1 MSHTIDPTPLIN
13 DPAREAVDPM
23 RGYSYQI
30 LRSVEAWLGLGD
42 GEILVLE
49 GAEDLDQIGPGHAV
63 TEQVKDT
70 AGTGNLTLRS
80 ANALSAIGHFWAH
93 KLRNP
98 GVALQFRYL
107 TTSGVGQER
116 GEGLNLSLP
125 GIDAWEA
132 IRRAPTTAASVEH
145 AGRIKAYLATCDVLP
160 QSLRDFL
167 AAASVEAF
175 IADLVQPFA
184 WITGQPD
191 VSELQGRIEA
201 RLIELGDRKH
211 IGAAAAAGALAPLY
225 LAAWSNATL
234 HDRPPLRRGDLLR
247 IFEDAGT
254 AKVSGDVL
262 VDLIR
267 QATGRPPGRASV
279 THGDLAVTMPPRA
292 PKRRFARPELEAA
305 IAKAVTA
312 GVAQI
317 HGSTGTGKTM
327 LAAAAEP
334 STVGWIDLR
343 DLPPAAALARL
354 RAAVA
359 HVESRETKTTI
370 VVDDLDP
377 GDDPR
382 SFLPVLQ
389 QLSGS
394 LAASGGGLLVTSAHR
409 LPPRLAGAIGL
420 DEPSTFA
427 APFFNDTEIASYF
440 IAGGCPPGD
449 AENWSKIVH
458 ASTSGHPQLVDARL
472 SALQQ
477 QNWPMPAITEWVAP
491 TAEMVDVRVEAR
503 RMVAAL
509 PQDQREMLYR
519 ASLVMGRI
527 SRKRLIAVGQ
537 IAPEIAEPGMTID
550 RLTGPWLEVTDTS
563 DLRASPLL
571 SGIGVA
577 TLGQRWSE
585 DMHAAIA
592 WAWLSDPTLSPGDV
606 ATLLMHAALSKQM
619 GPLVRLL
626 PSLLDAA
633 PGVWQEIGD
642 TAGIFS
648 MFGVDD
654 GYDTTF
660 STAIDRAVFRILQLR
675 IAAAGRTSEAPGIIR
690 RALKEANER
699 ADGDVAADFFDFQF
713 LWQVMQLGVVTGDIK
728 AAVDI
733 GVRLRRAA
741 ERVKAG
747 IASLDADP
755 VIPDIFSELASVFAM
770 TLLPS
775 LSGMADFRALLDI
788 VEELGLDDRRFILG
802 GSSGEHDAP
811 AMILD
816 TVWVGEDQR
825 SDRDWKALAVELERA
840 FALALQSDLPVFAD
854 SAAARLVRTL
864 DQDLND
870 AAAALTAAD
879 KALEELGRQPR
890 LLAAKAKVLCRRGE
904 TAASLAIYNEILPTS
919 LMSAS
924 YRAEILRDGAAAAAQ
939 DKDWPLAAVR
949 FGDAYALLGDEDPV
963 SRRAGY
969 RADHGL
975 ALYLAGKTAAAL
987 TAFTDATAMIMKDGR
1002 EVVSEPFRSVRQY
1015 IYAGMWWVMGDITRE
1030 NDSKRAE
1037 IEATVGQASATE
1049 TIIWATGQTA
1059 NLLYF
1064 ARQLLDLHLVAPD
1077 GDRSVIASLVP
1088 LIQQSRNVII
1098 VGTNWETSM
1107 RIAIESD
1114 DPSRAVREAV
1124 RETNYFA
1131 ALQRMRDRGD
1141 DPDVE
1146 LESDPEPSDLS
1157 DAAAFLIVAR
1167 IVAVIVG
1174 LMAKDRLAT
1183 LPLGAWR
1190 ADLPEA
1196 PGYDRLQTFLE
1207 SVEDRLV
1214 GSRDPIAELFA
1225 DLPSWEARVL
1235 VGLGAVARQRNAGEL
1250 LAAHAVVASGLHRAP
1265 PLKAIVAVPLSRM
1278 ITKAWVRLCDAPA
1291 LSVPGISVLAIQEAI
1306 ASTPV
1311 GWKRTHAVLSAAL
1324 LAVPGGVAR
1333 QLRDLVD
1340 ELSG

>member
-1 MSHTIDPTPLIN
+1 
-13 DPAREAVDPM
+13 
-23 RGYSYQI
+23 
-30 LRSVEAWLGLGD
+30 
-42 GEILVLE
+42 
-49 GAEDLDQIGPGHAV
+49 
-63 TEQVKDT
+63 
-70 AGTGNLTLRS
+70 
-80 ANALSAIGHFWAH
+80 
-93 KLRNP
+93 
-98 GVALQFRYL
+98 
-107 TTSGVGQER
+107 
-116 GEGLNLSLP
+116 
-125 GIDAWEA
+125 
-132 IRRAPTTAASVEH
+132 
-145 AGRIKAYLATCDVLP
+145 
-160 QSLRDFL
+160 
-167 AAASVEAF
+167 
-175 IADLVQPFA
+175 
-184 WITGQPD
+184 
-191 VSELQGRIEA
+191 
-201 RLIELGDRKH
+201 
-211 IGAAAAAGALAPLY
+211 
-225 LAAWSNATL
+225 
-234 HDRPPLRRGDLLR
+234 
-247 IFEDAGT
+247 
-254 AKVSGDVL
+254 
-262 VDLIR
+262 
-267 QATGRPPGRASV
+267 
-279 THGDLAVTMPPRA
+279 
-292 PKRRFARPELEAA
+292 
-305 IAKAVTA
+305 
-312 GVAQI
+312 
-317 HGSTGTGKTM
+317 
-327 LAAAAEP
+327 
-334 STVGWIDLR
+334 
-343 DLPPAAALARL
+343 
-354 RAAVA
+354 
-359 HVESRETKTTI
+359 
-370 VVDDLDP
+370 
-377 GDDPR
+377 
-382 SFLPVLQ
+382 
-389 QLSGS
+389 
-394 LAASGGGLLVTSAHR
+394 
-409 LPPRLAGAIGL
+409 
-420 DEPSTFA
+420 
-427 APFFNDTEIASYF
+427 
-440 IAGGCPPGD
+440 
-449 AENWSKIVH
+449 
-458 ASTSGHPQLVDARL
+458 
-472 SALQQ
+472 
-477 QNWPMPAITEWVAP
+477 
-491 TAEMVDVRVEAR
+491 
-503 RMVAAL
+503 
-509 PQDQREMLYR
+509 
-519 ASLVMGRI
+519 
-527 SRKRLIAVGQ
+527 
-537 IAPEIAEPGMTID
+537 
-550 RLTGPWLEVTDTS
+550 
-563 DLRASPLL
+563 
-571 SGIGVA
+571 
-577 TLGQRWSE
+577 
-585 DMHAAIA
+585 MHAAIA

-654 GYDTTF
+654 GYDTPF

-1064 ARQLLDLHLVAPD
+1064 ARQLLDLHLAAPD

-1098 VGTNWETSM
+1098 VGTNWGTSM

-1114 DPSRAVREAV
+1114 DPSRAVRDVV

-1146 LESDPEPSDLS
+1146 LESDPDPSDLS

-1311 GWKRTHAVLSAAL
+1311 DGSARTRCSAPRSWRFQAAL
-1324 LAVPGGVAR
+1324 RDSCATSLTTCPAKALRTDKAQKALASTGEPGFSESAVQG
-1333 QLRDLVD
+1333 
-1340 ELSG
+1340 S